1 MVTAPAKTE
10 FVSVQYLRAL
20 AASLVVFYH
29 ATGQFAG
36 FEAAL
41 PREYGAAGVDLFF
54 VISGFIMVAITD
66 ARPTTAPLFL
76 LRRALRIW
84 PIYAVYTTVTAA
96 AILLAPS
103 LFRDSIFTAKHYL
116 LSLAFIVHPDPLDPG
131 TVSPML
137 KIGWTLNFEMFFY
150 VLFALCLWLG
160 GRHKVA
166 LLGAIM
172 ALLVVAGRVGHP
184 GAVPAFYT
192 DPIILEFL
200 FGAAIG
206 VWFTRPKSRV
216 PSNAAAVC
224 LIALG
229 AGLCVLL
236 PLELDR
242 TVRSGISCAL
252 ILVGALALERNG
264 AIGTW
269 RLPRLV
275 GDASYSLY
283 LTHLYTVVALRI
295 VWLKFHLPGGGLS
308 PTLIF
313 LGLSLTGAILVG
325 IASYWAL
332 ERPMIAWSHRFVAS
346 LRPRRTAEMAHAG

>member
-1 MVTAPAKTE
+1 MSCSRCACGSATA
-10 FVSVQYLRAL
+10 
-20 AASLVVFYH
+20 
-29 ATGQFAG
+29 
-36 FEAAL
+36 
-41 PREYGAAGVDLFF
+41 
-54 VISGFIMVAITD
+54 
-66 ARPTTAPLFL
+66 
-76 LRRALRIW
+76 
-84 PIYAVYTTVTAA
+84 
-96 AILLAPS
+96 
-103 LFRDSIFTAKHYL
+103 
-116 LSLAFIVHPDPLDPG
+116 
-131 TVSPML
+131 
-137 KIGWTLNFEMFFY
+137 
-150 VLFALCLWLG
+150 
-160 GRHKVA
+160 HKVA

-206 VWFTRPKSRV
+206 VWFTRPQSRV
-216 PSNAAAVC
+216 PSNAAAVG

-242 TVRSGISCAL
+242 TVRSGIGCAL

-283 LTHLYTVVALRI
+283 LTHLYTVVPLRI

-308 PTLIF
+308 STLIF
-313 LGLSLTGAILVG
+313 LGLSLAGADYRGHRLLLAARAAHDRLVPPVRREL
-325 IASYWAL
+325 ASA
-332 ERPMIAWSHRFVAS
+332 ATDGGD
-346 LRPRRTAEMAHAG
+346 RPRRLTRNERIPTLSVLVSTPIDRWRPE

>member
-1 MVTAPAKTE
+1 MKARTE
-10 FVSVQYLRAL
+10 FISVQYLRAL

-29 ATGQFAG
+29 ATEQFAG
-36 FEAAL
+36 FETAL

-76 LRRALRIW
+76 TRRALRIW
-84 PIYAVYTTVTAA
+84 PIYAVYTTATAV
-96 AILLAPS
+96 AILSAPA
-103 LFRDSIFTAKHYL
+103 LFRDSIFTDKHYL
-116 LSLAFIVHPDPLDPG
+116 LSLAFIAHPDPLDPS

-160 GRHKVA
+160 GRRKVA

-172 ALLVVAGRVGHP
+172 ALLVVAGRLGHP

-192 DPIILEFL
+192 EPIILEFL

-206 VWFTRPKSRV
+206 VWFTRPDARV
-216 PSNAAAVC
+216 PSNAAALG

-229 AGLCVLL
+229 VGLCVFL
-236 PLELDR
+236 PAELDR
-242 TVRSGISCAL
+242 TVRSGIGCAL

-264 AIGTW
+264 VVGTW

-283 LTHLYTVVALRI
+283 LTHLFTVVALRN
-295 VWLKFHLPGGGLS
+295 VWLTFHLPTVGLS
-308 PTLIF
+308 ATLIF
-313 LGLSLTGAILVG
+313 LALSLAGAIAVG
-325 IASYWAL
+325 IASYWLL
-332 ERPMIAWSHRFVAS
+332 ERPMMTWSHRFVAS
-346 LRPRRTAEMAHAG
+346 LRPRRTAETAHAG